1 MDIEI
6 IRLQKLRTLLRFAI
20 PSVIA
25 MVLTSLIN
33 IVDGLFVGHG
43 IGEDGIA
50 AINLGLPI
58 VYLFLGI
65 GLMFGVGGI
74 SIAGRELGAGN
85 ISRCNQ
91 VFRQTILTALVT
103 TVGLAVI
110 MLPLLKPILS
120 LMGVSERTG
129 QYFMDYYK
137 ILLLELPL
145 MVVNTCM
152 GMFIRGEGKPGFA
165 MLISILNVA
174 LNAVLDAVFVNVCGW
189 GMKGVAFSSL
199 LTVLIA
205 SVLSIL
211 YFVSKS
217 KVFKFGRMEISATVL
232 KETVLNGF
240 SEFVGEMSMC
250 VTMFAYN
257 FVIMKQAG
265 EHGISAFTI
274 VGYVSYIFSMIIIGF
289 GQGGVPLMSFSYGA
303 RDYELTVSIRRLAGR
318 LVFLT
323 SLVVIAVLFP
333 LAGVYS
339 GAFVESSIVCG
350 MAKTGIRIFVWSF
363 PFSALNVI
371 GSFYFTSIGKAKESA
386 VISALRG
393 LVLLMICVIVL
404 PQIFGMT
411 GVWMAA
417 LITEFLTL
425 LVTIRY
431 YVTDR
436 RATVCA

>member
-6 IRLQKLRTLLRFAI
+6 IRLQKLRTLLKFAI

-91 VFRQTILTALVT
+91 VFRQTILTALIT

-265 EHGISAFTI
+265 ENGISAFTI

-339 GAFVESSIVCG
+339 GAFVESSIVCA
-350 MAKTGIRIFVWSF
+350 MV
-363 PFSALNVI
+363 
-371 GSFYFTSIGKAKESA
+371 
-386 VISALRG
+386 
-393 LVLLMICVIVL
+393 
-404 PQIFGMT
+404 
-411 GVWMAA
+411 
-417 LITEFLTL
+417 
-425 LVTIRY
+425 
-431 YVTDR
+431 
-436 RATVCA
+436 